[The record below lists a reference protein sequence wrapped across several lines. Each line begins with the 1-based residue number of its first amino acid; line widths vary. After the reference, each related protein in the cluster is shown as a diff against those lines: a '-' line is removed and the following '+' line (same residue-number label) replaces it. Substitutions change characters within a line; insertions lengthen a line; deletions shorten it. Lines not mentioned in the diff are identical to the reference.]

1 MLYNI
6 LIMRD
11 SKLARIIDQLT
22 KKEALIIR
30 DSLLSPL
37 LDGKEY
43 HLILFE
49 YVLSYSKKRTNL
61 TRAVINKEIYKNKIS
76 DAQLRLHMSELY
88 RLISLCLVLINARAD
103 RSYQDEVLID
113 RYKENEDEKLYDS
126 QFTNSMKRLNDHPY
140 RNAGYYEL
148 KFELGFKLGTHI
160 SNSNRTRDLNLQE
173 LLDDLDIISISKKL
187 RQACFAV
194 SHHSVYGQSYDYG
207 LLSAYID
214 HIEKH
219 NLTTVPSIRLYYS
232 GYKMLSTPKEA
243 SYFNEFKKDIDEL
256 KHLFPADELQ
266 GIYRFAIN
274 QCIRLLN
281 RGHLEYGVIS
291 LDLYE
296 EALENKYL
304 MVEGHL
310 SRFTYRNIAAIAVKI
325 GEYDRAESFTVH
337 YKSALKKEEQN
348 SAYHFN
354 LALISYH
361 RQDFDTA
368 LSSLQVVD
376 FKDHLFNLA
385 AKVIQMKVYYES
397 EEYDLLDSHLDAMQ
411 MYIMRKK
418 VIGYHK
424 INYKNIL
431 KMIRK
436 LLKTNVNEKHAVEK
450 LRDEINSLEVLTEKK
465 WLLSRL

>member
-1 MLYNI
+1 MS
-6 LIMRD
+6 D
-11 SKLARIIDQLT
+11 SKLGRIIDQLT
-22 KKEALIIR
+22 KKEIHIIEE
-30 DSLLSPL
+30 SLLSPL
-37 LDGKEY
+37 LDGKQY
-43 HLILFE
+43 HVVLYRYLI
-49 YVLSYSKKRTNL
+49 SQGKKRDSL
-61 TRAVINKEIYKNKIS
+61 TREAINKEIYKNKIT

-88 RLISLCLVLINARAD
+88 RLISLALVLLHAKYD
-103 RSYQDEVLID
+103 RLYQDEVLID
-113 RYKENEDEKLYDS
+113 RYKENEDEKLYVS
-126 QFTNSMKRLNDHPY
+126 QFTNSMKRLKNYPY

-148 KFELGFKLGTHI
+148 KFELGFKRGTHI

-173 LLDDLDIISISKKL
+173 LLDDLDVISISKKL
-187 RQACFAV
+187 RQACFAIG
-194 SHHSVYGQSYDYG
+194 HHSVYGQSYDYG
-207 LLSAYID
+207 LLSAYIEY
-214 HIEKH
+214 IEKTELL
-219 NLTTVPSIRLYYS
+219 NVPSIRLYYS
-232 GYKMLSTPKEA
+232 GYKMLSAPKEA
-243 SYFNEFKKDIDEL
+243 KYFNEFKKDIDEL
-256 KHLFPADELQ
+256 KHLFPDDELQ

-281 RGHLEYGVIS
+281 RGHLEYGDIS

-296 EALENKYL
+296 EALENEYL

-325 GEYDRAESFTVH
+325 GEYDRAESFTAQH
-337 YKSALKKEEQN
+337 KSAVKKDEQN

-368 LSSLQVVD
+368 LSSLQIVD

-385 AKVIQMKVYYES
+385 AKVIQLKVYYES

-424 INYKNIL
+424 INYKNII
-431 KMIRK
+431 KMTRK
-436 LLKTNVNEKHAVEK
+436 LLKTNINERLAVDK
-450 LRDEINSLEVLTEKK
+450 LKGEINSLEVLTEKK